1 MNCWWYYFVHS
12 RMISWCFSL
21 RPGLRFVKRRVM
33 RAQVYGKAYKGC
45 ISSLVSVLTY
55 RWNCFVSTNS
65 KGGSRKLS
73 IRWNQTC
80 IKRCFREK
88 RTTRERKIKKL
99 FFSSQKYIVF
109 DILQSRI
116 IPCCNQITRK
126 CASIFHG
133 SLISSC
139 RLDVNASNK
148 INQKQEY
155 LRGVKSIEA
164 LND

>member
-55 RWNCFVSTNS
+55 RWNCFGSTNS

-80 IKRCFREK
+80 IKRCFRGK

-109 DILQSRI
+109 DIWQSRKMSS
-116 IPCCNQITRK
+116 CYQITRK

-133 SLISSC
+133 SLIGSY
-139 RLDVNASNK
+139 RLDENASNE
-148 INQKQEY
+148 INQK
-155 LRGVKSIEA
+155 
-164 LND
+164 